1 MEEKKNPIR
10 HPVVSIDWAELRSR
24 KPGKGAWTS
33 IAIIIGLLVTIY
45 LGAGYLDERINFY
58 SAAIEVKEE
67 ARVAA
72 QEAQEAAEAEKTAVE
87 TESAEA
93 NEAAD
98 REISRLRRGITT
110 LRREVSGLQEEN
122 IELQEGL
129 DELPAVI
136 DASSDEELAASIPP
150 LVTLLYPLRPEIYF
164 GYDPVTGLFN
174 GDRSFANAVRLS
186 FEETASLRIQLSNSQ
201 NILDLRNGEVT
212 SLNFVIA
219 QEQDK
224 VKTWREL
231 QEATQTESNAR
242 LITIDALSEE
252 REAWED
258 KSRAQSRQLFLYRWG
273 TRIGVGA
280 AVAFGI
286 YAASK

>member
-1 MEEKKNPIR
+1 MEEKKNPVR
-10 HPVVSIDWAELRSR
+10 PPVIQVNWRELRSR
-24 KPGKGAWTS
+24 RPSKNHWLIFFS
-33 IAIIIGLLVTIY
+33 IVGMLFV
-45 LGAGYLDERINFY
+45 GNWVMGYYNERIDFY
-58 SAAIEVKEE
+58 NAAIEVKEE

-72 QEAQEAAEAEKTAVE
+72 QKAQAAAEAEKEAAAAE
-87 TESAEA
+87 TEEKISNAQ
-93 NEAAD
+93 
-98 REISRLRRGITT
+98 REINQLRRGITT
-110 LRREVSGLQEEN
+110 LRRQITGLQEEN

-129 DELPAVI
+129 DELPAI
-136 DASSDEELAASIPP
+136 IESTSDEELAASVPP
-150 LVTLLYPLRPEIYF
+150 LVSELYPMRPSVLF
-164 GYDPVTGLFN
+164 VYDHVTGLFN

-219 QEQDK
+219 QEQEK
-224 VKTWREL
+224 VKTWKEL
-231 QEATQTESNAR
+231 TQATQIESNAR
-242 LITIDALSEE
+242 LITIDALTEE

-258 KSRAQSRQLFLYRWG
+258 KSKAQSRQLFLYRWG

-280 AVAFGI
+280 AIGFGI

>member
-1 MEEKKNPIR
+1 MEEKKNPVR
-10 HPVVSIDWAELRSR
+10 PPVVSIDWGELKNR
-24 KPGKGAWTS
+24 KPGKPIIVS
-33 IAIIIGLLVTIY
+33 VAIIIGLLLSI
-45 LGAGYLDERINFY
+45 GWGMGYLDERIDFY
-58 SAAIEVKEE
+58 TAAIEVKEE

-72 QEAQEAAEAEKTAVE
+72 QEAQEAAELEKTEVE
-87 TESAEA
+87 AESAEA

-98 REISRLRRGITT
+98 REINRLRRGITT
-110 LRREVSGLQEEN
+110 LRREVTGLQEEN
-122 IELQEGL
+122 IKLQVGL

-150 LVTLLYPLRPEIYF
+150 LVTLLYPTRPEIF
-164 GYDPVTGLFN
+164 FSYDLVTGLFN

-201 NILDLRNGEVT
+201 SILDLRNGEVT

-231 QEATQTESNAR
+231 QQATQTESNAR

-258 KSRAQSRQLFLYRWG
+258 KSKAQARQLFLYKWAS
-273 TRIGVGA
+273 RIGVGA
-280 AVAFGI
+280 AIGFGI
-286 YAASK
+286 YTASK

>member
-1 MEEKKNPIR
+1 MEEKKNPVR
-10 HPVVSIDWAELRSR
+10 QPVVSIDWGELRNR
-24 KPGKGAWTS
+24 KPGGKAWFVFLV
-33 IAIIIGLLVTIY
+33 IAGLLCIIY
-45 LGAGYLDERINFY
+45 LGAEYLDERIDFY

-72 QEAQEAAEAEKTAVE
+72 QKAQEAAELEKSEVE
-87 TESAEA
+87 IESAEA

-98 REISRLRRGITT
+98 REINRLRRGITT
-110 LRREVSGLQEEN
+110 LRREVTGLQEEN

-150 LVTLLYPLRPEIYF
+150 LVTLLYPLRPEVLF

-186 FEETASLRIQLSNSQ
+186 FEETASLRIQLTNSQ

-224 VKTWREL
+224 VKTWKNL
-231 QEATQTESNAR
+231 TQATQTESNAR
-242 LITIDALSEE
+242 LITIDALTEE

-258 KSRAQSRQLFLYRWG
+258 KSKAQARQLFLYKWG

-286 YAASK
+286 YAGTK